1 MARFAEGQ
9 RIRVIFAVNATP
21 QSRLG
26 GLVGTVKFVAPRATW
41 AAAGDGQVEQQYR
54 VEFENGDRETLLET
68 WLEPE

>member
-9 RIRVIFAVNATP
+9 RVRVIWAITAGP

-26 GLVGTVKFVAPRATW
+26 GLVGTVFFVAPKVEW
-41 AAAGDGQVEQQYR
+41 AAGGDSQVEQQYR
-54 VEFENGDRETLLET
+54 VEFENGKRETLLET